1 MKSPRVAVIV
11 LNWNGRDDTFAC
23 LESLRQLNHPNYEI
37 IVVDNGSTDGSV
49 EAVQASF
56 PDVTILETGANLGFA
71 EGNNVGLRHA
81 LTHGADYVLLLNN
94 DTEVAPDFISLL
106 VDAIEATPQAGVAG
120 PTIYYF
126 DRPATIWSAGG
137 AIDWRRGDSRMMGLD
152 EVDEGQYNAIRE
164 VGFVTGCALLTRREV
179 IENVGMLDPRFFL
192 YYEEIEWCVRAAHA
206 GYKILH
212 VPQARV
218 WHKIAPARQAAS
230 PHIHYYMTRNRM
242 LFLRSTHAGPR
253 AWLHTLLAE
262 YLRTLVS
269 WTVRLRWRGQ
279 RAQRRA
285 MVQAIVDF
293 YHGRFGQMEGAYPAC
308 PERSRGEPVEGA
320 CPATASTR
328 GGEPVEGN

>member
-11 LNWNGRDDTFAC
+11 LNWNGRDDTLAC
-23 LESLRQLNHPNYEI
+23 LESLRQLDYPNYEV

-49 EAVQASF
+49 KAVRASF
-56 PDVTILETGANLGFA
+56 PGMTILETGANLGFA

-94 DTEVAPDFISLL
+94 DTEVAADFISLL
-106 VDAIEATPQAGVAG
+106 VDAVEVTPRAGVAG

-137 AIDWRRGDSRMMGLD
+137 AIDWQRGDTQMIGLD
-152 EVDEGQYNAIRE
+152 EVDEGQYDAIRE
-164 VGFVTGCALLTRREV
+164 VDFVTGCALLTRREV
-179 IENVGMLDPRFFL
+179 IEEAGMLDPRFFM
-192 YYEEIEWCVRAAHA
+192 YYEEAEWCVRAARA

-212 VPQARV
+212 VPQTHV
-218 WHKIAPARQAAS
+218 WHKITPAQQATS
-230 PHIHYYMTRNRM
+230 PRIHYYMTRNRM
-242 LFLRSTHAGPR
+242 LFLRSTQAGAR

-269 WTVRLRWRGQ
+269 WTVRPRWRSQ

-285 MVQAIVDF
+285 MIEAIADF
-293 YHGRFGQMEGAYPAC
+293 VRNQFGP
-308 PERSRGEPVEGA
+308 
-320 CPATASTR
+320 TTR
-328 GGEPVEGN
+328 YSLQNS